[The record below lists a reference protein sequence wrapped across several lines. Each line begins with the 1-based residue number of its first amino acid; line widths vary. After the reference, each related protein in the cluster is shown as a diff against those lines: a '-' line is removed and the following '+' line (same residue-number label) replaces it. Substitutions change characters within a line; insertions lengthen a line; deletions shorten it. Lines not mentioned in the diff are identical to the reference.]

1 MHDYIRSSC
10 SSSFRPTLKLKFAF
24 QIQIDD
30 ALPAP
35 GLRGGQGV
43 MSMLRGKAISKYA
56 VIAVACAISMLAFE
70 ATRALAAN
78 TGNFGGDYKIIKV
91 ADQGGNNGAVKVS
104 LRVIN
109 NSGADVKDAT
119 ITLGSTLH
127 PMPEPTEAWEKN
139 QTPIRVVI
147 LRFNEH
153 KIVPPIVST
162 FTIPKAEYE
171 QWSVKGSSGPNF
183 TINYQDA
190 SGQQRHDRL
199 ELAPL

>member
-1 MHDYIRSSC
+1 M
-10 SSSFRPTLKLKFAF
+10 
-24 QIQIDD
+24 Q
-30 ALPAP
+30 
-35 GLRGGQGV
+35 RG
-43 MSMLRGKAISKYA
+43 RAISKYA
-56 VIAVACAISMLAFE
+56 VIAVACVISMLALE
-70 ATRALAAN
+70 ATRVFAKN
-78 TGNFGGDYKIIKV
+78 GGNFGGDFKILST
-91 ADQGGNNGAVKVS
+91 ADRGENVAVKVS

-109 NSGADVKDAT
+109 NSGADVKNAT
-119 ITLGSTLH
+119 ITLVSTLH